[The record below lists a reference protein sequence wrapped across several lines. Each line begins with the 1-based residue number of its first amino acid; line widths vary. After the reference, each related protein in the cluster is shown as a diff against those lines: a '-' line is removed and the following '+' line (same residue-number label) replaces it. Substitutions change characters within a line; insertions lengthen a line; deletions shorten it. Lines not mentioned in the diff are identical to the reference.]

1 MEESASKRIN
11 HYRVLEKLGEGGM
24 GEVFLAEDTRLG
36 RKVALKVLPASF
48 SQDKERLAR
57 FQQEARA
64 ASALNH
70 PNILTVY
77 EIGVGE
83 SGHYIATEFIQGETL
98 RKRLSSGKLDLSLVF
113 DIAIQVA
120 NGLVAA
126 HEAGIMHRDIKP
138 ENIMLR
144 RDGYAKILDFGLA
157 KPTPGMSGRATE
169 SATIASLDTTPG
181 IVMGTVKYMS
191 PEQARGLAL
200 DARSDI
206 FSLGVVL
213 YEMVTG
219 RVPFEGPTSTDTIA
233 TILHRDPPPLAR
245 FSPDTPAE
253 LERILTKALAKDREE
268 RYQTARDFVIDLK
281 GLKQRL
287 EIDAEI
293 QRTGGVMT
301 VVSGVGL
308 LSGSNAVAARPAEE
322 PSIKQGITVSTG
334 RRRKSRATIDS
345 IAVLPLENAG
355 ADPSTEYLSDGLTES
370 IINHLSGLP
379 KLRVMARST
388 VFRYKGKTEDPL
400 KIGEELGVRAVLTGR
415 VLQVGDNL
423 VVKSELVDVS
433 DGSQLW
439 GELQTKA
446 RGHL

>member
-1 MEESASKRIN
+1 MEESAPKRIN
-11 HYRVLEKLGEGGM
+11 HYRVLEKLGAGGM

-36 RKVALKVLPASF
+36 RKVALKVLPAAF

-98 RKRLSSGKLDLSLVF
+98 RNRLSSGKLELGLVL
-113 DIAIQVA
+113 DVAIQVA

-157 KPTPGMSGRATE
+157 KPTPGMSGSTTE

-200 DARSDI
+200 DARSDL

-253 LERILTKALAKDREE
+253 LERILIKTLAKDREE

-322 PSIKQGITVSTG
+322 PSTKQGITVSTS
-334 RRRKSRATIDS
+334 RRRKSRTSCD
-345 IAVLPLENAG
+345 
-355 ADPSTEYLSDGLTES
+355 
-370 IINHLSGLP
+370 
-379 KLRVMARST
+379 
-388 VFRYKGKTEDPL
+388 
-400 KIGEELGVRAVLTGR
+400 
-415 VLQVGDNL
+415 
-423 VVKSELVDVS
+423 
-433 DGSQLW
+433 
-439 GELQTKA
+439 
-446 RGHL
+446 